1 MIVERWNGL
10 SITSSSVKDD
20 PLGRVQTLG
29 PEQPV
34 DGLLLV
40 GHGSRCLIS
49 ADQMYQIRDHTQAAM
64 PETLVEVGFLEM
76 TDPPAGVVLDHM
88 VSRGCQRIVI
98 LPLMLLAASHSK
110 SDVPAIVL
118 NGRKRHPGVELTFG
132 SPLGVSPELI
142 EIGAANIADVGAE
155 GLPLLVIARG
165 TSEPDANGDAVKAS
179 RLLAEWTDTDFLFN
193 GFTGMTWPRVPE
205 ALRTVQKLGAPKF
218 AVFFWFLCNG
228 KLIERARDEI
238 AEFVK
243 ETGIEVVD
251 AGYFGPDAR
260 LAQLI
265 ERRYTEALADS
276 PTINCD
282 TCTYRAPFPG
292 YEEKAGQPVGVGHSH
307 LAASHAAG
315 GHDHHHDHG
324 THHTH

>member
-1 MIVERWNGL
+1 MIVDRWKGIQL
-10 SITSSSVKDD
+10 SGRTQPSGPAVKPQND
-20 PLGRVQTLG
+20 
-29 PEQPV
+29 

-40 GHGSRCLIS
+40 GHGSRCLVS
-49 ADQMYQIRDHTQAAM
+49 ANQMYQIRDHVQASM
-64 PETLVEVGFLEM
+64 PERMVEVGFLEM
-76 TDPPAGVVLDHM
+76 TDPPAGVVLDEM
-88 VSRGCQRIVI
+88 VERGCRRIVI

-118 NGRKRHPGVELTFG
+118 RARQRHPNIEFHFG

-142 EIGAANIADVGAE
+142 EIGASNLTEVDAV

-179 RLLAEWTDTDFLFN
+179 RLLGEWSEANFLYQ
-193 GFTGMTWPRVPE
+193 GFTGMTWPLVPE
-205 ALRTVQKLGAPKF
+205 ALRTVEQLGQPKI

-228 KLIERARDEI
+228 KLIERARDQI
-238 AEFVK
+238 AEFEAASQV
-243 ETGIEVVD
+243 EVVD

-260 LAQLI
+260 LAPLI
-265 ERRYTEALADS
+265 ARRFAEALADS

-292 YEEKAGQPVGVGHSH
+292 YETKVGQAVGVGHSH
-307 LAASHAAG
+307 LAAEHADHTH
-315 GHDHHHDHG
+315 GHDHHGHVH
-324 THHTH
+324 